1 MINHWG
7 LDEWLRMIMKKH
19 IDYVNLRLN
28 EDKYSEK
35 IKDKLVDEIRMAFT
49 TNITDEK
56 SYEEND
62 KENKEMNGLK
72 IKKTEEMSIEEFQE
86 TEKSYDKITIYLDE
100 EKINEHKKDY
110 GSFRMGY
117 YWGNENEQKIIL
129 QNEVIEFFPK
139 ALLISDATSVPYDM
153 IAKIIGEY
161 YS

>member
-1 MINHWG
+1 
-7 LDEWLRMIMKKH
+7 
-19 IDYVNLRLN
+19 
-28 EDKYSEK
+28 
-35 IKDKLVDEIRMAFT
+35 MAFT